1 MRRTLVD
8 TGPLVALFDGK
19 DHDHHRVQV
28 FLEDYRGQLVTTW
41 LVVGEVHHLLDF
53 STSQQLAFLAWARR
67 GGLQIEDLDHSA
79 WEILHALT
87 EKYRDRPMD
96 LADASLLVVAMATGI
111 RDVLSLDLDFDIYRL
126 PDRKRL
132 RNLLAKI

>member
-1 MRRTLVD
+1 
-8 TGPLVALFDGK
+8 
-19 DHDHHRVQV
+19 
-28 FLEDYRGQLVTTW
+28 
-41 LVVGEVHHLLDF
+41 
-53 STSQQLAFLAWARR
+53 
-67 GGLQIEDLDHSA
+67 
-79 WEILHALT
+79 
-87 EKYRDRPMD
+87 MD